1 MISEAKAL
9 NNSTPVKVIDSV
21 NFEQEVYLHN
31 EHGSAV
37 YLGGSNV
44 TTGTGY
50 ELANNENVT
59 MKIPQDNE
67 LYGITSSGTG
77 NLHVVRPN

>member
-9 NNSTPVKVIDSV
+9 NDTTPVKLIDSV
-21 NFEQEVYLHN
+21 NFEQEIYLHN

-37 YLGGSNV
+37 YIGGSNV

-67 LYGITSSGTG
+67 LYGITGSGTG
-77 NLHVVRPN
+77 NLHIVRPD

>member
-9 NNSTPVKVIDSV
+9 NDTTPVKLIDSV
-21 NFEQEVYLHN
+21 NFEQEIYLHN

-37 YLGGSNV
+37 YVGGSNV

-67 LYGITSSGTG
+67 LYGITGSGTG
-77 NLHVVRPN
+77 NLHIVRPD

>member
-1 MISEAKAL
+1 MISEAIAV
-9 NNSTPVKVIDSV
+9 NNLTATKIINSV
-21 NFEQEVYLHN
+21 NFHQEVYFHN

-44 TTGTGY
+44 TTSTGY
-50 ELANNENVT
+50 ELANKENVT

-67 LYGITSSGTG
+67 LYAITVSGTG
-77 NLHVVRPN
+77 NLHIVRPD

>member
-9 NNSTPVKVIDSV
+9 NDTTPVKLIDSV

-37 YLGGSNV
+37 YIGGSNV

-67 LYGITSSGTG
+67 LYGITGSGTG
-77 NLHVVRPN
+77 NLHIVRPD

>member
-44 TTGTGY
+44 TTSTGY

-67 LYGITSSGTG
+67 LYGITGSGTG

>member
-1 MISEAKAL
+1 MISEAKVL

-67 LYGITSSGTG
+67 LYGITGSGTG